1 MAMKS
6 LFRCCCL
13 AFFAATLLSACTGGA
28 PTAAP
33 ATTAAGSGE
42 ATATVGEVSI
52 HASAVQTATLNDAVA
67 QQYGIARDDKTVM
80 LLVAVRKGSGGGE
93 TSVPARVTAS
103 ASGLSGGRQDIAM
116 RELRSG
122 DLLDYIGTVE
132 TTLPETLRFE
142 VNVVLESGATSTLR
156 FNREFYPR

>member
-1 MAMKS
+1 MKP
-6 LFRCCCL
+6 LFRSCCF
-13 AFFAATLLSACTGGA
+13 AFAAALLSACTGSA

-33 ATTAAGSGE
+33 TTAGADSGE
-42 ATATVGEVSI
+42 ATVVAGDVSI
-52 HASAVQTATLNDAVA
+52 HASAMQTATLNDAVA

-80 LLVAVRKGSGGGE
+80 LLVAVRKGSGAGE
-93 TSVPARVTAS
+93 TSLPARVTAS
-103 ASGLSGGRQDIAM
+103 ATGLSGSKQDIAM

-132 TTLPETLRFE
+132 TTLPETLRFD
-142 VNVVLESGATSTLR
+142 VTVVREDGASSTLR